1 MLNRQVC
8 SLGTLIHA
16 LGLLLKEEKNFT
28 KEENHMRNKSSTI
41 VCAIAALLLLGFGAS
56 SITADEQAEVKSEM
70 AEKGKMQKT
79 KLEKAGGDSGEE
91 SGTQYMI
98 DETYDE
104 TRRGAQLVLKYEP
117 EKEAFM
123 GTVAN
128 TTKKKL
134 SKVRVEVHLSNGV
147 ELGPTTPKDLE
158 PNEKMDVMLAASGQK
173 FKTWGAHPEVGGS
186 GSGEHGGGHGEGEHA
201 SDGEH
206 GSGGESK
213 GEHGKRSSESRGE
226 HN

>member
-1 MLNRQVC
+1 MLNRQVG
-8 SLGTLIHA
+8 SLGMLVHA
-16 LGLLLKEEKNFT
+16 LGLLFR
-28 KEENHMRNKSSTI
+28 EENNITYEEYHMRIKSSTI
-41 VCAIAALLLLGFGAS
+41 AWTAAALLMLGFGTS
-56 SITADEQAEVKSEM
+56 TVTADEQTEMKGEM
-70 AEKGKMQKT
+70 ATKGKMQKS
-79 KLEKAGGDSGEE
+79 KLEKSSGDSGEE
-91 SGTQYMI
+91 SGTQYML

-104 TRRGAQLVLKYEP
+104 VRRGAQLVLKYEP

-128 TTKKKL
+128 TTKKTL

-173 FKTWGAHPEVGGS
+173 FKSWGAHPEVGGS

-213 GEHGKRSSESRGE
+213 GEHGKRGGESRGE